1 MSVKKTTWHKISVFW
16 PGLRHVAYQCVK
28 KGKVGYGEHL
38 DKNNVRRPATTI
50 IADNLFLS
58 DHTKEKA

>member
-1 MSVKKTTWHKISVFW
+1 
-16 PGLRHVAYQCVK
+16 VAYQCVK